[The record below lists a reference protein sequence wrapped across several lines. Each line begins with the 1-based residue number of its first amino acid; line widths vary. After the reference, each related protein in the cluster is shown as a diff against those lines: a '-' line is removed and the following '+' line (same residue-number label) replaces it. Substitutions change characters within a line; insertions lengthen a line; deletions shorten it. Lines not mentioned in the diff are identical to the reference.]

1 MLLEVKNL
9 KKYFPV
15 RRRFGSKKYVHAVDG
30 ILLAVGANETF
41 GLVGE
46 SGCGKS
52 TLARCILRIT
62 EPTEGEVYFDGANI
76 LNFSYNEMKHV
87 RRNMQIVYQDPFS
100 SLDPRMRIKDIIS
113 EPLVAHGV
121 ARGERAR
128 ELTLELLQKVG
139 LREEHLYAFPHEL
152 SGGQKQRVAIARAIS
167 LNPKFLVLD
176 EPTSFLDVS
185 VRASIL
191 NLLLQLQQ
199 DLGLSYL
206 FISHDLR
213 TIYHM
218 SDTVAV
224 MYAGRIVE
232 MADAEEIFR
241 NAKHPYARA
250 LISSI
255 PIPDPEM
262 KRERLTL
269 KGEVPSLIDLPP
281 GCRFCPRCPFSE
293 AKCTDQD
300 SPLIEVR
307 ERHFVACHYAE

>member
-1 MLLEVKNL
+1 
-9 KKYFPV
+9 
-15 RRRFGSKKYVHAVDG
+15 
-30 ILLAVGANETF
+30 
-41 GLVGE
+41 
-46 SGCGKS
+46 
-52 TLARCILRIT
+52 
-62 EPTEGEVYFDGANI
+62 
-76 LNFSYNEMKHV
+76 
-87 RRNMQIVYQDPFS
+87 
-100 SLDPRMRIKDIIS
+100 
-113 EPLVAHGV
+113 
-121 ARGERAR
+121 
-128 ELTLELLQKVG
+128 
-139 LREEHLYAFPHEL
+139 
-152 SGGQKQRVAIARAIS
+152 
-167 LNPKFLVLD
+167 
-176 EPTSFLDVS
+176 
-185 VRASIL
+185 
-191 NLLLQLQQ
+191 
-199 DLGLSYL
+199 
-206 FISHDLR
+206 
-213 TIYHM
+213 M